1 MLTSIVCML
10 VTGITIIIY
19 ERHQIKKDLVND
31 LSALALLIADRST
44 AALTFQDPRLAIEN
58 VSALHVKPEVEAACI
73 LDEKGDVFAQ
83 YNTVDFRKLTFPGVD
98 KHRGHRFLD
107 EHLLLFEPV
116 SLGGRQIGTVCI
128 YASLEDF
135 YHQQHYFM
143 LLVVVIILFSSM
155 LAFYL
160 SSRLQLVV
168 SRPLQQLT
176 KTAQLIAAKKDYSL
190 RAAKSSDDEIGI
202 LVDAFNEMLE
212 MIEKQNVALKDSESH
227 YRYLFEKNPLPMLIY
242 ELGTL
247 NMLAVND
254 AFMSHYGYAKT
265 EALALRL
272 IDLYPET
279 EKKPIADLSKK
290 LQGRAYAGE
299 WHHLKKNGTQIT
311 VEVYS
316 DGISYEGRA
325 SRIAVLADVTK
336 RKETERAL
344 HESERKYRELV
355 EHANSIILRWTH
367 DGRIT
372 FLNEFGLRFFG
383 YSAEEIIGRH
393 VMGTIVP
400 TSDSGGR
407 ELRQLMD
414 QIFADPVVFEQNVN
428 ENMRRNG
435 ERVWVAWTNRIVR
448 DVQGQVAEIQSV
460 GTDITE
466 LKRAEEAIRELNT
479 SLEQRVVE
487 RTAELA
493 VARDRAEAA
502 DRTKSAFLATMSHEL
517 RTPLN
522 SIIGFTGLLLQG
534 LAGPLNAEQTKQLRM
549 VKDSGQHLLALIND
563 VLDIS
568 KIEAGQIEIANAPFD
583 LPESIHKV
591 VETVTPLAD
600 KKRLP
605 LTAQIAPD
613 VSRITSDRRR
623 VEQIL
628 LNLLSNAIKFT
639 EQGEV
644 TLTAE
649 IVPGMPRSAL
659 RISVADT
666 GLGIKRENLDK
677 LFQPFRQLDTGLTR
691 QHEGTGLGLAICK
704 RLVERLGGTITV
716 ESEWGKGSTFQC
728 TLPIDPERKS

>member
-1 MLTSIVCML
+1 
-10 VTGITIIIY
+10 
-19 ERHQIKKDLVND
+19 
-31 LSALALLIADRST
+31 
-44 AALTFQDPRLAIEN
+44 
-58 VSALHVKPEVEAACI
+58 
-73 LDEKGDVFAQ
+73 
-83 YNTVDFRKLTFPGVD
+83 
-98 KHRGHRFLD
+98 
-107 EHLLLFEPV
+107 
-116 SLGGRQIGTVCI
+116 
-128 YASLEDF
+128 
-135 YHQQHYFM
+135 
-143 LLVVVIILFSSM
+143 
-155 LAFYL
+155 
-160 SSRLQLVV
+160 
-168 SRPLQQLT
+168 
-176 KTAQLIAAKKDYSL
+176 
-190 RAAKSSDDEIGI
+190 
-202 LVDAFNEMLE
+202 MLE
-212 MIEKQNVALKDSESH
+212 MIEKQNMDLKDSESH

-272 IDLYPET
+272 IDLYLES
-279 EKKPIADLSKK
+279 EKEPLADLSKQ

-299 WHHLKKNGTQIT
+299 WHHLKKDGTQIT
-311 VEVYS
+311 VEAYS
-316 DGISYEGRA
+316 HGISYEGRA
-325 SRIAVLADVTK
+325 SRIAVLADISK
-336 RKETERAL
+336 RKLAETEIKAL
-344 HESERKYRELV
+344 NAEL
-355 EHANSIILRWTH
+355 E
-367 DGRIT
+367 D
-372 FLNEFGLRFFG
+372 
-383 YSAEEIIGRH
+383 
-393 VMGTIVP
+393 
-400 TSDSGGR
+400 
-407 ELRQLMD
+407 
-414 QIFADPVVFEQNVN
+414 
-428 ENMRRNG
+428 
-435 ERVWVAWTNRIVR
+435 RVA
-448 DVQGQVAEIQSV
+448 
-460 GTDITE
+460 
-466 LKRAEEAIRELNT
+466 K
-479 SLEQRVVE
+479 
-487 RTAELA
+487 RTAELG

-568 KIEAGQIEIANAPFD
+568 KIEAGQIEIANAAFD

-591 VETVTPLAD
+591 VQTVTPLAD

-623 VEQIL
+623 IEQIL

-649 IVPGMPRSAL
+649 IVPGTRPIPHSAL

-666 GLGIKRENLDK
+666 GLGIKREDLDK

-716 ESEWGKGSTFQC
+716 ESDWGKGSTFQC
-728 TLPIDPERKS
+728 TLPIHPERKS

>member
-1 MLTSIVCML
+1 MIDIGRKQPIKVKLILIIMLTCIVCL
-10 VTGITIIIY
+10 LLTGVTVIIY
-19 ERHQIKKDLVND
+19 QRQQIKKDLVND
-31 LSALALLIADRST
+31 LSALGLLIADRST

-83 YNTVDFRKLTFPGVD
+83 YNTVDFRKLTFPGVG

-107 EHLLLFEPV
+107 EHVLVFEPI

-135 YHQQHYFM
+135 YHKQHYFM

-155 LAFYL
+155 IAFYL

-168 SRPLQQLT
+168 SRPLQRLT
-176 KTAQLIAAKKDYSL
+176 KTAQLIASKKDYSL

-212 MIEKQNVALKDSESH
+212 MSEKQNMALKDSESH

-254 AFMSHYGYAKT
+254 AFMSHYGYGKA

-272 IDLYPET
+272 IDLYLES
-279 EKKPIADLSKK
+279 EKEPLADLSKQ

-299 WHHLKKNGTQIT
+299 WHHLKKDGTQIT
-311 VEVYS
+311 IEAYS
-316 DGISYEGRA
+316 HGISYEGRA
-325 SRIAVLADVTK
+325 SRIAVLTDITK
-336 RKETERAL
+336 RKLAETEIKAL
-344 HESERKYRELV
+344 NAEL
-355 EHANSIILRWTH
+355 E
-367 DGRIT
+367 D
-372 FLNEFGLRFFG
+372 
-383 YSAEEIIGRH
+383 
-393 VMGTIVP
+393 
-400 TSDSGGR
+400 
-407 ELRQLMD
+407 
-414 QIFADPVVFEQNVN
+414 
-428 ENMRRNG
+428 
-435 ERVWVAWTNRIVR
+435 RVA
-448 DVQGQVAEIQSV
+448 
-460 GTDITE
+460 
-466 LKRAEEAIRELNT
+466 K
-479 SLEQRVVE
+479 
-487 RTAELA
+487 RTAELG

-568 KIEAGQIEIANAPFD
+568 KIEAGQIEIANAAFD

-591 VETVTPLAD
+591 VQTVTPLAD

-623 VEQIL
+623 IEQIL

-649 IVPGMPRSAL
+649 IVPGTRHIPHSAL

-666 GLGIKRENLDK
+666 GLGIKREDLDK

-716 ESEWGKGSTFQC
+716 ESDWGKGSTFQC
-728 TLPIDPERKS
+728 TLPIHPERKS